1 MSGSTRKSVRGMTYL
16 ELLAVVAILSLTV
29 AIALPSYQGYA
40 DRARNSR
47 AIAEIGT
54 LQLEIE
60 RFRLRNQ
67 DRVPVDLN
75 ELGIPIPTDPWG
87 RDYVFLNIR
96 NAGNLAAVRK
106 DGRLNPLNTDFDL
119 YSVGKDGES
128 APPLTAAQARDDIV
142 RANNGDFIG
151 LGQDY

>member
-128 APPLTAAQARDDIV
+128 APPLTVAQARDDIV

>member
-1 MSGSTRKSVRGMTYL
+1 MRGMTYL
-16 ELLAVVAILSLTV
+16 ELLAVVAMLSLTV

-47 AIAEIGT
+47 AIAEIGA

-67 DRVPVDLN
+67 DRIPVDLN

-96 NAGNLAAVRK
+96 NAGNVAAVRK

-119 YSVGKDGES
+119 YSTGKDGETF
-128 APPLTAAQARDDIV
+128 PPLNARQARDDIV

-151 LGQDY
+151 LGKDY